1 MKSKINDIIVNFL
14 KHKGINERISYV
26 IEYPKQ
32 EEFGDYSTN
41 VAMVLSKR
49 LKKKPHDIAKEFV
62 EFAKDSTLFKNID
75 IAGPGF
81 INFYINE
88 LAIFDEI
95 KLIANNINDYFR
107 PNVNQ
112 KKIQVEFVSANPT
125 GPLHIGHGRG
135 AAIGDSIARI
145 LRFVGHKVETEYYI
159 NDAGLQMRMLGLS
172 TFIRYKQLLGIDE
185 NLPEDGYQGE
195 YLVDIAKDIMVEYGD
210 ALLNKNED
218 EAISICQEKAGNV
231 ILKDIIDTL
240 KTFRVKFDVFFN
252 EKKLY
257 DSKEVDASIEFLKDK
272 GYIYEK
278 DGAIWFKSTIFGDD
292 KDRVLR
298 KSNAAYTYFASDI
311 AYHKNKFIS
320 RNFDEV
326 IDIWGAD
333 HHGYVKRMK
342 SAAEALGV
350 DSNKLKI
357 ILVQIVNLLRNGQKV
372 SMSTRKAQFV
382 ELKDVLKEV
391 GVDAARF
398 MFLSRSVDSHL
409 DFDLE
414 VAKKQTSENPVY
426 YVQYAYARIRNIFRQ
441 LDKEYGYD
449 NIDLEKLKSKEEIDL
464 AKSLIKFKDFII
476 KSEEELEPYFIT
488 KGLLEIAEKLHKF
501 YNRIRVIGSNEIKER
516 LFLLNSVAGVIKLGF
531 DLIGVEAKE
540 KM

>member
-257 DSKEVDASIEFLKDK
+257 DSKEIDASIEFLKDK

>member
-357 ILVQIVNLLRNGQKV
+357 ILVQIVNLLRDGQKV